1 MKNRMKYTG
10 DIVVLSA
17 LLLAASFA
25 RPATAQED
33 DLEELL
39 NTGLEILMDIQV
51 VTPSRKGQTIVQ
63 APANITVITAETIR
77 RHGYQTLEEVLRDVP
92 GFEFTTS
99 QPAGE
104 YPTHFIFRGIA
115 DVGQTKTLIMID
127 GVVQNDVSNGWARG
141 LGYDFILSDVE
152 MIEVISGPGSALYGA
167 NAYAGIINLITK
179 APEDGPPGL
188 DLETGALIGAHQTLT
203 PEFSL
208 RYKSADDLSFRL
220 AGRYFHSDG
229 DGGLGRPDPG
239 LYFRGNAEPE
249 QVLTTEYGDIANE
262 RTADGATKAL
272 PDGFRTHIDDL
283 YLRGKIQKGR
293 FAIDFTYWDKEEGL
307 GSEVV
312 GYEYFANSPGLNYG
326 IHHRGYSVQAQH
338 DAELKR
344 DLSSKTRLYFR
355 SNQILPK
362 TGFFYT
368 YKYQSVDNGIDPK
381 VEDKL
386 KGYHGEGY
394 IAGIE
399 QQFNADL
406 SPDQSIVWG
415 LQLEQE
421 IKQYFGIS
429 LGPQQQASST
439 IIRSAYTSEEEVV
452 QPIFFS
458 KNAALFVQDQYR
470 LGENYTFTGGL
481 RFDMDD
487 EYGQVLNPRLT
498 LVRSPQVGF
507 GFKMLY
513 GRAFKAP
520 TVFELFDEFRGNERL
535 NPEKIA
541 TGEIEF
547 NYRIGRAALLKA
559 SFYYSKLTDII
570 LVAPNPDPS
579 RVPIGPNSEYLDYYQ
594 NIGSTSIRGFTLS
607 ADYQLNRSL
616 SYYGNYAFT
625 AGKDSDPLDN
635 TARHKVNLGLDYS
648 WAQKADLSLRANWR
662 GQVKAPISNRY
673 FQAKTAATIAEVG
686 YDYMTESSPDGY
698 MDGELLMHLTLS
710 LYPLSDRLPLTPQF
724 IVKNAL
730 NTQYAGIGRQSGSGV
745 RPIDQPQIQ
754 NPSGFIPPYHPQP
767 GREIFFVLRYDFS
780 QR

>member
-1 MKNRMKYTG
+1 
-10 DIVVLSA
+10 
-17 LLLAASFA
+17 
-25 RPATAQED
+25 
-33 DLEELL
+33 
-39 NTGLEILMDIQV
+39 
-51 VTPSRKGQTIVQ
+51 
-63 APANITVITAETIR
+63 
-77 RHGYQTLEEVLRDVP
+77 
-92 GFEFTTS
+92 
-99 QPAGE
+99 
-104 YPTHFIFRGIA
+104 
-115 DVGQTKTLIMID
+115 
-127 GVVQNDVSNGWARG
+127 
-141 LGYDFILSDVE
+141 
-152 MIEVISGPGSALYGA
+152 
-167 NAYAGIINLITK
+167 
-179 APEDGPPGL
+179 
-188 DLETGALIGAHQTLT
+188 
-203 PEFSL
+203 
-208 RYKSADDLSFRL
+208 
-220 AGRYFHSDG
+220 
-229 DGGLGRPDPG
+229 
-239 LYFRGNAEPE
+239 
-249 QVLTTEYGDIANE
+249 
-262 RTADGATKAL
+262 
-272 PDGFRTHIDDL
+272 
-283 YLRGKIQKGR
+283 
-293 FAIDFTYWDKEEGL
+293 
-307 GSEVV
+307 
-312 GYEYFANSPGLNYG
+312 
-326 IHHRGYSVQAQH
+326 
-338 DAELKR
+338 
-344 DLSSKTRLYFR
+344 
-355 SNQILPK
+355 
-362 TGFFYT
+362 
-368 YKYQSVDNGIDPK
+368 
-381 VEDKL
+381 
-386 KGYHGEGY
+386 
-394 IAGIE
+394 
-399 QQFNADL
+399 
-406 SPDQSIVWG
+406 
-415 LQLEQE
+415 LEQE